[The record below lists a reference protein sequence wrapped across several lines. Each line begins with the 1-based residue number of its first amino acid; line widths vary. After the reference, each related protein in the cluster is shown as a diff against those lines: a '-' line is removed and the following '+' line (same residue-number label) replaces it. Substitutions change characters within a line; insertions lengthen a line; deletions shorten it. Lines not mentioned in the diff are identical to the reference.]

1 MKVLLYVRKNFIRSF
16 VSSITYV
23 KVDGNK
29 KHYENI
35 RTVTDIDF
43 LQTNQHLEFLVTKV
57 YDDDGDDNDDDDN
70 ELFYGMVDQR
80 KVFSLISSWSEIFTI
95 AHLRHVVKQ
104 DLNLCRTEFRLW

>member
-1 MKVLLYVRKNFIRSF
+1 MRKNFIRSF

-29 KHYENI
+29 KYYENI

-57 YDDDGDDNDDDDN
+57 YDDDDDDDDDDNDDDDDDN

>member
-1 MKVLLYVRKNFIRSF
+1 MIYIHIYWMKVLLFMRKNFIRSF

-43 LQTNQHLEFLVTKV
+43 LQTN
-57 YDDDGDDNDDDDN
+57 
-70 ELFYGMVDQR
+70 
-80 KVFSLISSWSEIFTI
+80 
-95 AHLRHVVKQ
+95 
-104 DLNLCRTEFRLW
+104 

>member
-1 MKVLLYVRKNFIRSF
+1 MRKNFIRSF

-104 DLNLCRTEFRLW
+104 DLNLYRTEFRLW